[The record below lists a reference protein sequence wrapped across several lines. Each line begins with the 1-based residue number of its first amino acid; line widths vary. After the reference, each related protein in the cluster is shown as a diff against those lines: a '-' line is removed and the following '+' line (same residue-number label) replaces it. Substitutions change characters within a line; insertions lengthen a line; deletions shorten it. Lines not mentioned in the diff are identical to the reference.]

1 MTQARPEHE
10 CHPIAPVYDAHSR
23 VLLLGSFPSPRS
35 RELGFFYA
43 HSHNR
48 MWRVLAAVVGEGRVP
63 QGTAERTAFLLE
75 HGIAMY
81 DVVASCTIAG
91 ASDASIRDVEPTD
104 LSPILAAAPIEAV
117 FATGA
122 TAHRLY
128 ACHQLPAT
136 GMPAARLP
144 STSAANAAW
153 SLERLVAAYA
163 DALGPYVR

>member
-1 MTQARPEHE
+1 MTQAQPEHE
-10 CHPIAPVYDAHSR
+10 RHPIAPVYDARSR

-43 HSHNR
+43 HPHNR
-48 MWRVLAAVVGEGRVP
+48 MWRVLAAVVGQACVP
-63 QGTAERTAFLLE
+63 QGTAVRTAFLLE

-81 DVVASCTIAG
+81 DVVASCTVAG
-91 ASDASIRDVEPTD
+91 ASDASIRDVVPTD

-128 ACHQLPAT
+128 ARYQLPAT
-136 GMPAARLP
+136 GMPATRLP

-163 DALGPYVR
+163 EALGPYVR